1 MQFASP
7 PPWWLV
13 VLLAAG
19 IAAVAFYSY
28 RRPLAPLS
36 PAQRAALIALRAL
49 SLAALVI
56 FLSRPIVLLPP
67 AANGDI
73 VVPILVDTSRSMRV
87 ADADGEPRIARAAAL
102 LARQLIP
109 GISAQ
114 AKTEVFSVGDA
125 AVPADPQK
133 LTATARRTD
142 LIGALAAIR
151 DRYRGRRVPG
161 IVLLSDG
168 ADTGQSG
175 RAAAVADVASAI
187 SRAAGAQGPPVFTIG
202 IGAADGLPDRE
213 VLGIDAAD
221 PRLDQASIDLRVSAI
236 SYGYGRAPFQLR
248 VLANGR
254 LVDSRRI
261 VPNGDGSPIDQ
272 VFTVSPDPLNPT
284 VYTAEITAEQNEPIA
299 ENNSRSVLINP
310 AGRKRR
316 VLALEGAPGF
326 DHSFLT
332 RALTQD
338 PGLEIDTVIRK
349 GRNDEGDPTFIVQA
363 LDGRAR
369 TLTLGFPA
377 TKEALY
383 GYDALLIAN
392 VEGDFF
398 KRAQLTSAAEFVSER
413 GGGLLVMGG
422 KSFAQRGLIGTP
434 LEEVLPVEL
443 NDRGTGLG
451 RASLGE
457 DVPAVHNAVVVT
469 PEGLAHP
476 IMRIGATPDESRK
489 LWTSMPTLAASAPL
503 GGPRPGATILAVT
516 AAPSGVVLPLVAVQR
531 YGRGRSMVFAGEASW
546 RWRMMRPSTD
556 RSYDFFWRQAVR
568 WLASGAPDPVS
579 ASVPEA
585 AEPGDAVEIAVD
597 AHDRGFAAVSDAA
610 VDATLAAPGGEPKP
624 VAMRLSANTAGRFVG
639 GFTPAQAG
647 LYRVHAEAR
656 RGQENLGAADR
667 WFYVGG
673 ADREF
678 ADPRLNEGFLRRVAR
693 ETGGQYLRAAEAS
706 KVVSLLQQAVPQN
719 LEPERRDLWHEPW
732 AFAIMIVLLSAEWV
746 LRRRWGLR

>member
-7 PPWWLV
+7 PPWWLA
-13 VLLAAG
+13 LLVAAG
-19 IAAVAFYSY
+19 IAAIAFYSY

-36 PAQRAALIALRAL
+36 AVQRAVLIALRVL
-49 SLAALVI
+49 SLAALVV

-67 AANGDI
+67 AASGDI

-87 ADADGEPRIARAAAL
+87 ADADGEPRIARAASI
-102 LARQLIP
+102 LARQLVP

-114 AKTEVFSVGDA
+114 AKVDVFSVGDA

-133 LTATARRTD
+133 LTANARRTD

-168 ADTGQSG
+168 ADTGQTG
-175 RAAAVADVASAI
+175 RAA
-187 SRAAGAQGPPVFTIG
+187 AQGPPVFTVG
-202 IGAADGLPDRE
+202 IGAAEGLQDRE

-221 PRLDQASIDLRVSAI
+221 PRLDEASIDLRVSAI
-236 SYGYGRAPFQLR
+236 SHGYGRAPFQLR

-254 LVDSRRI
+254 PLDSRRI
-261 VPNGDGSPIDQ
+261 VPNADGSPIDQ

-284 VYTAEITAEQNEPIA
+284 VYTAEITAEQNDPIP

-316 VLALEGAPGF
+316 ILALEGAPGY
-326 DHSFLT
+326 DHSFLS

-338 PGLEIDTVIRK
+338 PGLELDTVIRK
-349 GRNDEGDPTFIVQA
+349 GRNDEGDATFIVQA
-363 LDGRAR
+363 SGGRAP

-377 TKEALY
+377 SREALY

-398 KRAQLTSAAEFVSER
+398 TRAQLTTAAEFVSER

-422 KSFAQRGLIGTP
+422 RSFAQRGLIGTP

-443 NDRGTGLG
+443 NDRGVGLA

-457 DVPAVHNAVVVT
+457 DVPSVHNAVVVT
-469 PEGLAHP
+469 PEGLNHP
-476 IMRIGATPDESRK
+476 IMRIGATPEESRK
-489 LWTSMPTLAASAPL
+489 RWTTLPTLASSAPL
-503 GGPRPGATILAVT
+503 GGPRPGASILAVT

-546 RWRMMRPSTD
+546 RWRMMSPSTD

-568 WLASGAPDPVS
+568 WLTAGAPDPVS
-579 ASVPEA
+579 ASVPET
-585 AEPGDAVEIAVD
+585 AEPGDAAEIAVD
-597 AHDRGFAAVSDAA
+597 ARDRAFAPVGDAT
-610 VDATLAAPGGEPKP
+610 VDATLSAPGGEPKP
-624 VAMRLSANTAGRFVG
+624 VALRPSAGAAGRFVSA
-639 GFTPAQAG
+639 FTPAEAG

-656 RGQENLGAADR
+656 RGQEPLGAADR

-693 ETGGQYLRAAEAS
+693 ETGGQYLRASEAS
-706 KVVSLLQQAVPQN
+706 KVVSLLQQAVPQT

>member
-7 PPWWLV
+7 PPWWLA
-13 VLLAAG
+13 VLVAAG

-28 RRPLAPLS
+28 RRPLVPLS
-36 PAQRAALIALRAL
+36 RAQRAALIALRVL

-67 AANGDI
+67 NASGDI
-73 VVPILVDTSRSMRV
+73 VVPILVDSSRSMRV
-87 ADADGEPRIARAAAL
+87 ADADGEPRIARAAGI
-102 LARQLIP
+102 LARQLLP

-114 AKTEVFSVGDA
+114 AKAEVFSVGDA
-125 AVPADPQK
+125 AAPADPQK
-133 LTATARRTD
+133 LTADARRTD
-142 LIGALAAIR
+142 LTGALAAIR

-168 ADTGQSG
+168 ADTGQ
-175 RAAAVADVASAI
+175 AAKTAT
-187 SRAAGAQGPPVFTIG
+187 QGPPVFTIG
-202 IGAADGLPDRE
+202 IGSAEGLKDRE

-236 SYGYGRAPFQLR
+236 SYGYGREPFQLR
-248 VLANGR
+248 LLANGR
-254 LVDSRRI
+254 LLDNRRI
-261 VPNGDGSPIDQ
+261 VPTADGSPIDQ

-284 VYTAEITAEQNEPIA
+284 VYTAEITAEPNEPIA
-299 ENNSRSVLINP
+299 ENNSRSVLVNP

-316 VLALEGAPGF
+316 VLALEGAPGY
-326 DHSFLT
+326 DHSFLS

-338 PGLEIDTVIRK
+338 PGLELDSVIRK

-363 LDGRAR
+363 SGGRAR

-377 TKEALY
+377 TKEAFY

-392 VEGDFF
+392 IEGDFF
-398 KRAQLTSAAEFVSER
+398 TRAQLTSAAEFVSER

-422 KSFAQRGLIGTP
+422 RSFAQRGLIGTP

-457 DVPAVHNAVVVT
+457 DIPAVHNAAVVT
-469 PEGLAHP
+469 LEGLNHP
-476 IMRIGATPDESRK
+476 IMRLGATPDESRK
-489 LWTSMPTLAASAPL
+489 LWTALPTLAASAPL
-503 GGPRPGATILAVT
+503 GGPRPGASILAVT

-579 ASVPEA
+579 ASVPEM
-585 AEPGDAVEIAVD
+585 AEPGDAVEIAVEARD
-597 AHDRGFAAVSDAA
+597 HAFNAVADAA
-610 VDATLAAPGGEPKP
+610 VDATLTPPGGEPKP
-624 VAMRLSANTAGRFVG
+624 VALRPSAGTAGRFVG
-639 GFTPAQAG
+639 TFTPPEAG
-647 LYRVHAEAR
+647 LYRVHAGAR
-656 RGQENLGAADR
+656 RSQEPLGEADR

-678 ADPRLNEGFLRRVAR
+678 ADPRLNEGFLRRIAR
-693 ETGGQYLRAAEAS
+693 ETGGQYLRAAEAG

-732 AFAIMIVLLSAEWV
+732 AFAVMIGLLSSEWV

>member
-7 PPWWLV
+7 PPWWLA
-13 VLLAAG
+13 VLVAAG

-28 RRPLAPLS
+28 RRPLVPLS
-36 PAQRAALIALRAL
+36 RAQRAALIALRVLAL
-49 SLAALVI
+49 TALAV

-67 AANGDI
+67 TASGDI
-73 VVPILVDTSRSMRV
+73 VVPILVDSSRSMRV
-87 ADADGEPRIARAAAL
+87 ADADGEPRIARAAGI
-102 LARQLIP
+102 LARQLLP

-114 AKTEVFSVGDA
+114 AKADVFSVGDA
-125 AVPADPQK
+125 AVAADPQK
-133 LTATARRTD
+133 LTADARRTD
-142 LIGALAAIR
+142 LSGALAAIR

-168 ADTGQSG
+168 ADTGQPG
-175 RAAAVADVASAI
+175 RAAAASNAASGF
-187 SRAAGAQGPPVFTIG
+187 SRGSGAQGPPIFTIG
-202 IGAADGLPDRE
+202 IGSAEGLKDRE

-236 SYGYGRAPFQLR
+236 SYGYGREPFQLR

-254 LVDSRRI
+254 LLDSRRI
-261 VPNGDGSPIDQ
+261 VPNADGSPLDQ

-284 VYTAEITAEQNEPIA
+284 VYTAEITADPNEPIT
-299 ENNSRSVLINP
+299 ENNSRSVLVNP

-316 VLALEGAPGF
+316 ILALEGAPGY
-326 DHSFLT
+326 DHSFLS

-338 PGLEIDTVIRK
+338 PGLELDSVIRK

-363 LDGRAR
+363 AGGRAR

-377 TKEALY
+377 TKEAFY

-398 KRAQLTSAAEFVSER
+398 TRAQLTTAAEFVSER

-422 KSFAQRGLIGTP
+422 RSFAQRGLIGTP

-451 RASLGE
+451 RAAFGE
-457 DVPAVHNAVVVT
+457 DIPAVHNAAVVT
-469 PEGLAHP
+469 PEGLNHP
-476 IMRIGATPDESRK
+476 IMRLGATPDESRK
-489 LWTSMPTLAASAPL
+489 LWTALPTLAASAPL
-503 GGPRPGATILAVT
+503 GGPRPGASILAVT

-531 YGRGRSMVFAGEASW
+531 YGRGRSMIFAGEASW
-546 RWRMMRPSTD
+546 RWRMLRPSTD

-568 WLASGAPDPVS
+568 WLASSAPDPVS
-579 ASVPEA
+579 ASVPET
-585 AEPGDAVEIAVD
+585 AEPGDPVEIAVD
-597 AHDRGFAAVSDAA
+597 ARDRTFNAVADAA
-610 VDATLAAPGGEPKP
+610 VDATLTPPGGEPKP
-624 VAMRLSANTAGRFVG
+624 VALRPSAGTAGRVTG
-639 GFTPAQAG
+639 AFTPAEAG

-656 RGQENLGAADR
+656 RGQEALGAADR

-678 ADPRLNEGFLRRVAR
+678 ADPRLNEGFLRRIAR
-693 ETGGQYLRAAEAS
+693 ETGGQYLRAAEAA

-732 AFAIMIVLLSAEWV
+732 AFAIMIVLLSSEWV

>member
-7 PPWWLV
+7 PPWWLA
-13 VLLAAG
+13 LLVAAG

-28 RRPLAPLS
+28 RRPLVPLS
-36 PAQRAALIALRAL
+36 PAQRASLIALRVL
-49 SLAALVI
+49 SLAALVL

-67 AANGDI
+67 AASGDI

-87 ADADGEPRIARAAAL
+87 ADADGEPRIARAAAI

-109 GISAQ
+109 GITAQ
-114 AKTEVFSVGDA
+114 AKAEVFSVGDA

-133 LTATARRTD
+133 LTADARRTD
-142 LIGALAAIR
+142 LTGALAAIR

-168 ADTGQSG
+168 ADTGQ
-175 RAAAVADVASAI
+175 AA
-187 SRAAGAQGPPVFTIG
+187 RTAAPGPPVFTVG
-202 IGAADGLPDRE
+202 IGAADGLQDRE

-254 LVDSRRI
+254 LLDSRRI
-261 VPNGDGSPIDQ
+261 VPNADGSPIDQ

-284 VYTAEITAEQNEPIA
+284 VYSAEITAETNEPIT

-316 VLALEGAPGF
+316 ILALEGAPGY
-326 DHSFLT
+326 DHSFLS

-338 PGLEIDTVIRK
+338 PGLELDSVIRK
-349 GRNDEGDPTFIVQA
+349 GRNDEGDATFIVQA
-363 LDGRAR
+363 SGGRAR

-377 TKEALY
+377 NREALY
-383 GYDALLIAN
+383 NYDALLIAN

-398 KRAQLTSAAEFVSER
+398 TRAQLTTAAEFVSER

-422 KSFAQRGLIGTP
+422 RSFAQRGLIGTP

-443 NDRGTGLG
+443 NDRGAGLG

-457 DVPAVHNAVVVT
+457 DIPAVHNAVVVT
-469 PEGLAHP
+469 PEGLNHP
-476 IMRIGATPDESRK
+476 IMRIGATPEESRK
-489 LWTSMPTLAASAPL
+489 LWTALPTLAASAPL
-503 GGPRPGATILAVT
+503 GGPRPGASILAVT

-546 RWRMMRPSTD
+546 RWRMMQPSTD

-579 ASVPEA
+579 ASVPET

-597 AHDRGFAAVSDAA
+597 ARDRAFTPVGDAA
-610 VDATLAAPGGEPKP
+610 VEATLTPPGGEPKP
-624 VAMRLSANTAGRFVG
+624 VALRPSAGAAGRFVAA
-639 GFTPAQAG
+639 FTPAEAG

-656 RGQENLGAADR
+656 RGQEPLGAADR

-678 ADPRLNEGFLRRVAR
+678 ADPRLNEGFLRRIAR
-693 ETGGQYLRAAEAS
+693 ETGGQYLRASEAA

-732 AFAIMIVLLSAEWV
+732 AFAIMIVLLSAEWI

>member
-7 PPWWLV
+7 LPWWLTLIV
-13 VLLAAG
+13 AAG
-19 IAAVAFYSY
+19 IVAVAIWSY
-28 RRPLAPLS
+28 RRPLVPLS
-36 PAQRAALIALRAL
+36 RAQRASLVALRLL
-49 SLAALVI
+49 SLAALVF
-56 FLSRPIVLLPP
+56 FLCRPIVLLPP
-67 AANGDI
+67 AAAGDI
-73 VVPILVDTSRSMRV
+73 VVPILVDASRSMRV
-87 ADADGEPRIARAAAL
+87 ADADGEPRIARAAAIVQ
-102 LARQLIP
+102 RQLIP
-109 GISAQ
+109 GIAAQ
-114 AKTEVFSVGDA
+114 ARAEVFAVGDA
-125 AVPADPQK
+125 AVAADDASK
-133 LTATARRTD
+133 LTADARRTD
-142 LIGALAAIR
+142 LTGALAAIR

-168 ADTGQSG
+168 ADTGQT
-175 RAAAVADVASAI
+175 AKAAV
-187 SRAAGAQGPPVFTIG
+187 AQGPPVFTVG
-202 IGAADGLPDRE
+202 IGAAEGLHDRE

-236 SYGYGRAPFQLR
+236 SSGYGRAPFQLR

-254 LVDSRRI
+254 LLDSRRI
-261 VPNGDGSPIDQ
+261 VPNADGSPIDQ
-272 VFTVSPDPLNPT
+272 VFTVSPDPVNPT
-284 VYTAEITAEQNEPIA
+284 VYTAEIAPEQNEPIP
-299 ENNSRSVLINP
+299 ENNRRSVLVNP

-332 RALTQD
+332 RALSQD
-338 PGLEIDTVIRK
+338 PGLELDTVIRK
-349 GRNDEGDPTFIVQA
+349 GRNDEGEDTFIVQA
-363 LDGRAR
+363 SGGRAR

-377 TKEALY
+377 TREALY

-398 KRAQLTSAAEFVSER
+398 TRAQLTTAAEFVSER

-422 KSFAQRGLIGTP
+422 KSFAQRGLTGSP

-443 NDRGTGLG
+443 NDRGTGLA

-457 DVPAVHNAVVVT
+457 DVPAIHNAVVVT
-469 PEGLAHP
+469 AEGLNHP
-476 IMRIGATPDESRK
+476 IMRIGATPEESRK
-489 LWTSMPTLAASAPL
+489 MWAALPTLASSAPL
-503 GGPRPGATILAVT
+503 GGPRPGASILAVT

-546 RWRMMRPSTD
+546 RWRMMQPSTD

-579 ASVPEA
+579 AAVPET
-585 AEPGDAVEIAVD
+585 AEPGDAIEIAID
-597 AHDRGFAAVSDAA
+597 ARDRAFAPVSEAVVEAA
-610 VDATLAAPGGEPKP
+610 LTAPGADAKP
-624 VAMRLSANTAGRFVG
+624 IALHPSAAAAGRFVST
-639 GFTPAQAG
+639 FTPAQPG

-656 RGQENLGAADR
+656 RGEEPLGAADR

-706 KVVSLLQQAVPQN
+706 KIVSLLQQAVPQN

-732 AFAIMIVLLSAEWV
+732 AFAMMIALLSAEWV